1 MKKVFLLLPIVL
13 FFLSSSGIAQSR
25 AGLRG
30 TVIDPSEQEPVSFA
44 SVSLYSQEDSVLVD
58 GRVTGDDGQFTFDEI
73 GYGTYTIRV
82 DFLGYAPLKMSN
94 LSVDE
99 DSPFLELGLLELQTG
114 AELLREV
121 TVVSER
127 ELQQF
132 GLDKKVFN
140 VQKNLGLAGANAL
153 EALENI
159 PSVTVDIDGNI
170 SLRGSANVRV
180 LIDGKPSGL
189 VGFDR
194 RAILT
199 QIPASTIERIEV
211 MTTPSAKYDP
221 EGTAGIINIITRPGG
236 RKGFDL
242 QGQLNAGTRN
252 KYNGSL
258 QLSYRTDLFQ
268 LSTQYSGDYRERF
281 SRNFQDRT
289 NFFSDTTY
297 SLYRAGKGLDIDDN
311 QSVRLGVEFY
321 LPGRQTLSANGTWRW
336 EGEKEIED
344 FYFEFSD
351 DQDLLTNYSFRDA
364 LGVER
369 GRTGELELNYK
380 KLFDA
385 EDQDL
390 SFSFR
395 YSAGDQTRRDTLH
408 EDFFDMAD
416 VLLSQSSQLSASD
429 QDNQF
434 LQFQG
439 DYKHPIGED
448 HHLETGFRGSWQELG
463 NDFRVR
469 NFDPLTDE
477 YTPNPTLTNN
487 FRYDEKI
494 AALYGLINGK
504 WAKGDYEFGLR
515 AEQTYTAS
523 NLVTTGEA
531 FENNY
536 FSLFPS
542 GSISWKKNDQQAFQ
556 LSLSRRINRPRSRA
570 LNPFSE
576 LSDTLNIRKGN
587 PFLLPEYIY
596 ATELNYQFSSEK
608 FTFQPALY
616 FRYTTDLIQRFR
628 YVREDGVQ
636 VSTWTNLDNAYTTG
650 LEMVATFRPAKWWNI
665 NGNFNIYRT
674 ELNGSN
680 IEADLTNAGYQFSSS
695 LFSTW
700 TIGKNWTIQSNG
712 FYRSRGVSVQGT
724 FSPIYSV
731 DVAVRRSFF
740 RGKGSLTLRV
750 SDIFDTR
757 RFEFEA
763 ADATF
768 DSYNYW
774 KRESRIAFLNFTY
787 SLRQQK
793 RERGEGGRGEGG
805 DQGGM
810 MDF

>member
-1 MKKVFLLLPIVL
+1 MKKVSLLLPLIL
-13 FFLSSSGIAQSR
+13 WYFSISGIAQTS

-30 TVIDPSEQEPVSFA
+30 MVIDPSLREPVPFA
-44 SVSLYSQEDSVLVD
+44 AVSLYSQADSVLLD
-58 GRVTGDDGQFTFDEI
+58 GMVTDEDGQFAFQSI
-73 GYGTYTIRV
+73 QYGTYTIRV
-82 DFLGYAPLKMSN
+82 DFLGYTPLEMKN
-94 LSVDE
+94 LSIDE
-99 DSPFLELGLLELQTG
+99 DSPFLELGILELQTG

-194 RAILT
+194 RAILS

-221 EGTAGIINIITRPGG
+221 EGTAGIINIITKPGG
-236 RKGFDL
+236 RKGFNL

-252 KYNGSL
+252 KYNGSV
-258 QLSYRTDLFQ
+258 QLSYATNHWQFT
-268 LSTQYSGDYRERF
+268 TQYSGDYRERF
-281 SRNFQDRT
+281 SRNIQDRT

-311 QSVRLGVEFY
+311 QTVRLGLEFY
-321 LPGRQTLSANGTWRW
+321 LPGRQTLSANGTLRW
-336 EGEKEIED
+336 EGEKENED

-351 DQDLLTNYSFRDA
+351 EGSKLTNYSYRDA

-369 GRTGELELNYK
+369 GQTGEIELNYK
-380 KLFDA
+380 KLFRT
-385 EDQDL
+385 EDQNL
-390 SFSFR
+390 TWSLR
-395 YSAGDQTRRDTLH
+395 YSQGGQPRRDTLR
-408 EDFFDMAD
+408 EDYYDLSD
-416 VLLSQSSQLSASD
+416 VLLSRSSQLSASD
-429 QDNQF
+429 QNNRY
-434 LQFQG
+434 LQLQG
-439 DYKHPIGED
+439 DYMHPIGD
-448 HHLETGFRGSWQELG
+448 KHHLETGVRGSWQEMG
-463 NDFRVR
+463 NDFRVQ
-469 NFDPLTDE
+469 NFDPISNT
-477 YTPNPTLTNN
+477 YIPSTTLTNN
-487 FRYDEKI
+487 FQYDEKI
-494 AALYGLINGK
+494 AAAYGIIGGK

-515 AEQTYTAS
+515 AEQTYTS
-523 NLVTTGEA
+523 SRLVTTGEA

-576 LSDTLNIRKGN
+576 LSDTLNIRIGN

-636 VSTWTNLDNAYTTG
+636 VSSWTNLDNAYTTG
-650 LEMVATFRPAKWWNI
+650 LEMVATYRPAKWWNI
-665 NGNFNIYRT
+665 NGNFNVYRT

-680 IEADLTNAGYQFSSS
+680 IEADLTNAGYLFSGS

-712 FYRSRGVSVQGT
+712 FYRSRGVTVQGT
-724 FSPIYSV
+724 YSPIYSM
-731 DVAVRRSFF
+731 DVALRRSVL

-787 SLRQQK
+787 SLRQEK
-793 RERGEGGRGEGG
+793 RDRGEGGREGG